1 MSVAQGQC
9 TIPCAHVVLHL
20 SAKRGLSIARVL
32 VAEDD
37 AEVRALIGAV
47 VRKAGHQIAFAAD
60 GHEAI
65 ECITSGGYDVVLLDL
80 MMPKA
85 SGFEVLA
92 WMHRAKPGMAKRSV
106 IVLTAMAEND
116 LAHLTQERVFAVIRK
131 PFDINLLVAK
141 IAESLAAATPRV

>member
-1 MSVAQGQC
+1 M
-9 TIPCAHVVLHL
+9 
-20 SAKRGLSIARVL
+20 ARVL

-47 VRKAGHQIAFAAD
+47 VRQSKHQVEFAAD

-65 ECITSGGYDVVLLDL
+65 ECLSSGDYDIILLDL

-106 IVLTAMAEND
+106 IVLTAMSEKD
-116 LAHLTQERVFAVIRK
+116 LVHLTQDRVFAVIRK
-131 PFDINLLVAK
+131 PFDIHLLGAK
-141 IAESLAAATPRV
+141 IAESLAAAAPSC

>member
-1 MSVAQGQC
+1 M
-9 TIPCAHVVLHL
+9 
-20 SAKRGLSIARVL
+20 ARVL

-47 VRKAGHQIAFAAD
+47 VRQSAHKVEFAAD
-60 GHEAI
+60 GQEAI
-65 ECITSGGYDVVLLDL
+65 ECLSSSDFDIVLLDL

-106 IVLTAMAEND
+106 IVLTAMSEKD
-116 LAHLTQERVFAVIRK
+116 LVHLTQERVFAVMRK

-141 IAESLAAATPRV
+141 IAESLAAAAPR